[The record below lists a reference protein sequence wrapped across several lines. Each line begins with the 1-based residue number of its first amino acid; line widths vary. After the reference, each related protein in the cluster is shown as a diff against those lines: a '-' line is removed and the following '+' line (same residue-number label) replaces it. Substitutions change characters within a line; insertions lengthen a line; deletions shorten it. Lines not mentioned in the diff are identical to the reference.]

1 MSKIKSPEKVAVL
14 AGGISSERSISIQ
27 SGKNV
32 AEALKKSGFETIISD
47 ISPDNLEILNNE
59 TIDVFFIALHGKFGE
74 DGELQKILEDKKL
87 IYTGSGSKASRLCF
101 DKIATKNA
109 LAKAGIN
116 TPEAIEF
123 DPAENIK
130 ELEKKLS
137 KFGGKCVIKPLKQ
150 GSSVGISIEN
160 DLQKAITAAKKC
172 YSEFG
177 DCMLEK
183 FVSGKEITV
192 GILDQKPLPIIEI
205 KTKTNFYDYHAKYV
219 DEQTE
224 FLFDTI
230 SDAKLV
236 EKIQK
241 TAVDCFNTLG
251 CSNFARVDF
260 ILNDGIIYALEINTI
275 PGFTSHSLLP
285 LAAAKDGISMSELCR
300 KIVEAAY
307 KRKSKVIN

>member
-1 MSKIKSPEKVAVL
+1 MSKIASVKKVAVL
-14 AGGISSERSISIQ
+14 AGGIGSERSISIQ

-32 AEALKKSGFETIISD
+32 AKALEKSGFETIISD
-47 ISPDNLEILNNE
+47 ISPDNLEIINDK

-116 TPEAIEF
+116 TPKAIEF

-137 KFGGKCVIKPLKQ
+137 QLANKYVIKPIKQ

-160 DLQKAITAAKKC
+160 NLQKAITAAKKC

-183 FVSGKEITV
+183 FVSGREITV
-192 GILDQKPLPIIEI
+192 GILDGKPLPIIEI

-219 DEQTE
+219 DEQTK

-230 SDAKLV
+230 SNAKLV
-236 EKIQK
+236 EKIQQ
-241 TAVDCFNTLG
+241 TAADCFGALDCG
-251 CSNFARVDF
+251 DFARVDF
-260 ILNDGIIYALEINTI
+260 ILNDDIIYTLEINTI

-285 LAAAKDGISMSELCR
+285 LAAEKAGISMSDLCR
-300 KIVEAAY
+300 EIVETAH